1 MDGDVGTSRTGM
13 HSAFT
18 TRNILRVLVLLMLVF
33 VFCPSFLVSCSDIDE
48 EFQISAWTAVNG
60 ISTSAGSEVMEPQP
74 RMIICLVLP
83 VLAGVLLCIK
93 ALAGRV
99 CAVSVLGCTALDI
112 IFWFRFQET
121 VKNVA
126 KENLCEFE
134 TLGCFYINITVMCA
148 MMLLA
153 LLVLVGV
160 LELDKNMII
169 AFGGGTREPIYKE
182 KPYDEFKDTVVTTEV
197 EKDRAD
203 AEREKAKPT
212 EEAAGK
218 LKIRMPG
225 YGEEAKYFESA
236 KNLDGTPIEKDGK
249 KRL

>member
-1 MDGDVGTSRTGM
+1 MDGDVGISRTGM

-60 ISTSAGSEVMEPQP
+60 ISTSAGSEVMESQP

-83 VLAGVLLCIK
+83 ILAGVLLCIK

-112 IFWFRFQET
+112 IFWLRFQET

-148 MMLLA
+148 IMLLS

-169 AFGGGTREPIYKE
+169 AFCGGTRAPVEE
-182 KPYDEFKDTVVTTEV
+182 KKVVTREV
-197 EKDRAD
+197 EEERAD
-203 AEREKAKPT
+203 EELEKAKST
-212 EEAAGK
+212 EKVDVK

-225 YGEEAKYFESA
+225 YGEESKYFESA
-236 KNLDGTPIEKDGK
+236 QNLDGMPIEKDGK